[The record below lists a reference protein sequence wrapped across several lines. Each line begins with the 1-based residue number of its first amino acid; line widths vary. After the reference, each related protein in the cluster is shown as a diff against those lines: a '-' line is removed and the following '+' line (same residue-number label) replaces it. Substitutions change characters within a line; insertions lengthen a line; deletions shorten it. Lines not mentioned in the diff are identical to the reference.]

1 MTYVIDA
8 NVLLRII
15 QTTHPMHP
23 HAALAVDK
31 LLSQGESLYI
41 LPQAI
46 YECWVVC
53 TRPLAQN
60 GLELTVTVTHAE
72 LTKMQ
77 GVFTL
82 LPDTPAIF
90 PLWEQL
96 VLQYSVKGKPAHD
109 ARIVAAMKAHGVT
122 HLLTFNTGD
131 FARYQGITVV
141 TPDSIVNPS
150 SPPPSHS

>member
-1 MTYVIDA
+1 MMYVVDA
-8 NVLLRII
+8 NILLRII

-23 HAALAVDK
+23 QASLAVDR
-31 LLSQGESLYI
+31 LLSQGENLCI

-60 GLELTVTVTHAE
+60 GLELTVSVTHAE

-77 GVFTL
+77 GVFAL

-90 PLWEQL
+90 PVWGQL

-122 HLLTFNTGD
+122 HLLTFNTSD
-131 FARYQGITVV
+131 FARYQGITAI
-141 TPDSIVNPS
+141 TPDAIVS
-150 SPPPSHS
+150 QPPSPSNP